1 MVTVLIAG
9 GGTGGHVF
17 PMIAVGDA
25 VRAAAPDARVVYV
38 GTARGIEVRVM
49 GERGDSLEL
58 LNVLPL
64 RGGGL
69 SGFVR
74 GAARAGRVLPEARRL
89 VERLD
94 ARVVLSLGGYAGG
107 PVSLA
112 ARSLGV
118 PVAILEPNSV
128 LGLSNRLLSP
138 LVDRAYVAFPEA
150 TRALRPSSVRLF
162 GVPLRRAFARAPY
175 APREGKLSLL
185 VLGGS
190 QGALALNDIVPRAIA
205 QIAQGRERAVDLD
218 VVHQTGRDRE
228 AAVRS
233 LYAELGLAERAR
245 VVPFIDDVAEALA
258 AADVVIA
265 RAGASTLA
273 ELCAVGRPSI
283 LIPYPFAADDHQLKN
298 AQSVERA
305 SAAVAIAQADAT
317 EARLAGEIARLAAA
331 PALRARMADAAA
343 ALATPDAA
351 ARVAADLLELARAP
365 RHRAL
370 RFPIGGRAARA
381 DEAPRRA
388 AVRGAAPP
396 GAALGQEE
404 AG

>member
-17 PMIAVGDA
+17 PMVAVGDA

-205 QIAQGRERAVDLD
+205 QVAQGRERGVGLD

-233 LYAELGLAERAR
+233 LYAELGLADRAR

-298 AQSVERA
+298 AQSLERA

-331 PALRARMADAAA
+331 PAHRARMADAAA

-370 RFPIGGRAARA
+370 RFPIGGHAARA

-388 AVRGAAPP
+388 AMRGDAPP

>member
-17 PMIAVGDA
+17 PMVAVGDA

-175 APREGKLSLL
+175 APREGRLSLL

-190 QGALALNDIVPRAIA
+190 QGALALNDILPRAIA
-205 QIAQGRERAVDLD
+205 QTAQGLERGVDLD

-233 LYAELGLAERAR
+233 LYAELGLADRAR

-283 LIPYPFAADDHQLKN
+283 LIPYPFAADDHQMKN

-331 PALRARMADAAA
+331 PALRALMADAAA

-370 RFPIGGRAARA
+370 RFPLGGRAARA

-388 AVRGAAPP
+388 AMRGAAPP

>member
-1 MVTVLIAG
+1 MTTVLIAG

-25 VRAAAPDARVVYV
+25 VRAAAPEARVVYV

-49 GERGDSLEL
+49 GERGDELEL
-58 LNVLPL
+58 LHVLPL

-138 LVDRAYVAFPEA
+138 IVDRAYIAFPEA
-150 TRALRPSSVRLF
+150 ARALRPSAVRLF

-190 QGALALNDIVPRAIA
+190 QGALALNDVVPRAIA
-205 QIAQGRERAVDLD
+205 QGRDRGLDLE

-233 LYAELGLAERAR
+233 LYAELGLSERAR

-283 LIPYPFAADDHQLKN
+283 LIPYPFAADDHQMRN
-298 AQSVERA
+298 ARSLERA

-317 EARLAGEIARLAAA
+317 EARLAGELARLAEA

-343 ALATPDAA
+343 SFGTPDAA
-351 ARVAADLLELARAP
+351 ARVAADLLELARGP

-370 RFPIGGRAARA
+370 RFPVGGRARRA
-381 DEAPRRA
+381 AEEAPRRA
-388 AVRGAAPP
+388 TMRGAAPP
-396 GAALGQEE
+396 GAALGWEE
-404 AG
+404 AS